1 MKTRSIVALAAVAG
15 LAAGAS
21 AQVIS
26 TAGITANLG
35 LTWIEDPSFSHNDNG
50 VLEPGE
56 HALIVMAVSFAGQ
69 NTTASFS
76 PGIGTFTSGLVLGL
90 GSAYVDIRSA
100 AGDASGLYNGGVTVP
115 ASTSV
120 GPNNTG
126 GTTGYG
132 VRNPWR
138 LGGNVANGTQ
148 GTPNGFQN
156 VGPGQLPTDPS
167 VANSANPIPGMER
180 LGWAPNSYAQR
191 TQTFT
196 VSGAV
201 GTNNNVVGLYLD
213 LDGSVGNP
221 GQTGA
226 AAYLLTSAISFG
238 SVNIPLAPAPSSLA
252 LLGLGG
258 LVAGRRRR

>member
-26 TAGITANLG
+26 TAGVTATLS
-35 LTWIEDPSFSHNDNG
+35 LSWMEDPAFPHNDDG

-56 HALIVMAVSFAGQ
+56 HALIIMAVSFTGQ
-69 NTTASFS
+69 NTAASFS
-76 PGIGTFTSGLVLGL
+76 PGVGTFTSGLILGL
-90 GSAYVDIRSA
+90 GSAYIDIRSA
-100 AGDASGLYNGGVTVP
+100 AGDATGLYNGGITVP
-115 ASTSV
+115 PSTSV

-132 VRNPWR
+132 IRNPWR

-148 GTPNGFQN
+148 AANGFQN
-156 VGPGQLPTDPS
+156 IGPGQLPTDPS
-167 VANSANPIPGMER
+167 VANTTAPIPGMER
-180 LGWAPNSYAQR
+180 LGWAPTSYAAR

-196 VSGAV
+196 VAGAA

-221 GQTGA
+221 GTTGA
-226 AAYLLTSAISFG
+226 AAYIATSNITFG
-238 SVNIPLAPAPSSLA
+238 SVNIPLAPAPASLA

-258 LVAGRRRR
+258 LIAGRRRR